1 MLKMVFYATVDNDLN
16 LHFLNLPKVKQHIL
30 KFRGKTVEITIDERK
45 KRRSNQSN
53 AYYWG
58 VVIKMIADTCGYRTS
73 EEYAGI
79 HSELKQKF
87 LPKAGRLQIAKSTS
101 SLNTVEFSEYI
112 EKVRQW
118 AAEELGIYIPDPN
131 EAKEE

>member
-1 MLKMVFYATVDNDLN
+1 MLKTIFYATIDNDLN
-16 LHFLNLPKVKQHIL
+16 LHFLNIQKYKQHIL
-30 KFRGKTVEITIDERK
+30 KFRGKTVEITIEERK
-45 KRRSNQSN
+45 RRRSNEAN

-73 EEYAGI
+73 EEFAGI

-101 SLNTVEFSEYI
+101 SLNTVEFSDYI

-118 AAEELGIYIPDPN
+118 AAEELGLYIPDPD